1 MFFKSLSCHKI
12 NYSLVLNKRNK
23 HPPLLF
29 FLEKISESST
39 PSFALIRTPLL
50 THTHIH
56 THTHTHKHTHTHTH
70 THTRPTYWFSF
81 FLRKIRKMR
90 FKLSNEVSKQ
100 WLFFPYTLL
109 FIVLSH
115 YACRFFVNFC
125 HLNQISKWHLPPAY
139 FILLNFPTSS
149 SY

>member
-29 FLEKISESST
+29 FLEKISKSST

-56 THTHTHKHTHTHTH
+56 THTHTHTHTHV
-70 THTRPTYWFSF
+70 PLIDFSF

-100 WLFFPYTLL
+100 WLFFPNTLL

-125 HLNQISKWHLPPAY
+125 HLNQISK
-139 FILLNFPTSS
+139 
-149 SY
+149 